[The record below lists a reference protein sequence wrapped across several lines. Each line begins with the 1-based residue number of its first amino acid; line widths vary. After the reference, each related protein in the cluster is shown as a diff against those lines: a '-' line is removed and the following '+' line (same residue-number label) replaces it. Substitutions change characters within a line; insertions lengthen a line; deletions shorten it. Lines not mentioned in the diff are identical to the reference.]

1 MKNILLVLLAL
12 CFLTDSLLA
21 SDLPPKREMRA
32 AWVATVANI
41 DWPSSR
47 YASSGEQ
54 ISELVNMF
62 DKLHAAGINAIM
74 FQVRTECDALY
85 ESSIEPW
92 SYWLTGKQGKS
103 PDPFFDPLAF
113 AVAEAHNRGMEL
125 HAWFNPYRA
134 VKNEGEYEVSAE
146 HVTQKHPD
154 WILTFG
160 KYKMLDP
167 GMHEVKDFIAS
178 VVSDVVRRYDI
189 DGVHFDDYFYP
200 YSPKVSTEDLHT
212 YEKYKDNFPDIHDW
226 RRNNINSMVA
236 QVYDSINAIRP
247 AVKFGISPFGIVQN
261 KYAGTDGF
269 NSYDILYCDPLT
281 WIKDKT
287 VDYVTPQIYWEIG
300 KKVAD
305 YEVLLPWWASV
316 TGDRHLYIGHFSS
329 RFAAKNWTGNKAE
342 MGDQIRMNRVTP
354 NVLGSVFFSA
364 KSISNNYSGF
374 ADTLRNSFYKY
385 PAFPPIFDWKDTA
398 SPKAPINLNAFGD
411 STGILLRWEK
421 PAEEESTNKIR
432 YYAIYRFETGEP
444 DDISDVRKIIKMV
457 RSNRHVF
464 KDYIQLEDQKEFTYV
479 VTSLDRLYNES
490 PPDAVFHFTPVGR

>member
-1 MKNILLVLLAL
+1 MKNLLLSLSLLL
-12 CFLTDSLLA
+12 FMLDSLSA

-32 AWVATVANI
+32 VWIATVANI

-62 DKLHAAGINAIM
+62 DKLQAAGINAIM

-85 ESSIEPW
+85 ESSLEPW
-92 SYWLTGKQGKS
+92 SYWLTGKQGQA

-113 AVAEAHNRGMEL
+113 AVDEAHNRGMEL
-125 HAWFNPYRA
+125 HAWFNPYRV
-134 VKNEGEYEVSAE
+134 VKNEGDYEVSKQ
-146 HVTQKHPD
+146 HISQKNPD

-167 GMHEVKDFIAS
+167 GMKEVKDFIAS
-178 VVSDVVRRYDI
+178 VAADVVRRYDI

-212 YEKYKDNFPDIHDW
+212 YENYKAEYPDIDDW
-226 RRNNINSMVA
+226 RRHNINSMVA
-236 QVYDSINAIRP
+236 QVYDSINAIRS
-247 AVKFGISPFGIVQN
+247 AVKFGISPFGIVHN

-305 YEVLLPWWASV
+305 YTVLLPWWASV
-316 TGDRHLYIGHFSS
+316 VSNRHLYIGHFSS

-342 MGDQIRMNRVTP
+342 MGDQLRMNRSTP
-354 NVLGSVFFSA
+354 KVLGSVFFSA

-374 ADTLRNSFYKY
+374 ADTLKNSFYKY
-385 PAFPPIFDWKDTA
+385 PAFPPIFSWKDTTQPQ
-398 SPKAPINLNAFGD
+398 SPINLNARGD

-421 PAEEESTNKIR
+421 PADGDNQKQIR
-432 YYAIYRFETGEP
+432 YYVIYRFEAHEP
-444 DDISDVRKIIKMV
+444 VDISDVRKIIKIMKSS
-457 RSNRHVF
+457 RNVF
-464 KDYIQLEDQKEFTYV
+464 KDYVPIDDQKEFTYV
-479 VTSLDRLYNES
+479 ITAMDRLYNES
-490 PPDAVFHFTPVGR
+490 PPDAAVNFIPDLE